1 MKDFL
6 GSVDS
11 FHSAPYIE
19 KAGPQ
24 GQSSA
29 TQSRHPSHPMSMF
42 NQLPGFVRTPA
53 GLEREILR
61 RMPRAFL
68 LSALLPALA
77 ALAARWF
84 SWSGSEAAVA
94 SSIQMVDIVAIA
106 VVLLLWTLLLTLA
119 IGAFIVMVMKGPA
132 YVADAYPLV
141 ESDRPL
147 DGPRRP

>member
-1 MKDFL
+1 
-6 GSVDS
+6 
-11 FHSAPYIE
+11 
-19 KAGPQ
+19 
-24 GQSSA
+24 
-29 TQSRHPSHPMSMF
+29 MSMF

-53 GLEREILR
+53 GLERVILR
-61 RMPRAFL
+61 RMPKAFL

-77 ALAARWF
+77 ALSARWF
-84 SWSGSEAAVA
+84 DWSGTEAAVA
-94 SSIQMVDIVAIA
+94 ASIQMVDIVAIG

-132 YVADAYPLV
+132 YVADGYPLV

>member
-1 MKDFL
+1 
-6 GSVDS
+6 
-11 FHSAPYIE
+11 
-19 KAGPQ
+19 
-24 GQSSA
+24 
-29 TQSRHPSHPMSMF
+29 MSMF

-53 GLEREILR
+53 GLERVILR

-68 LSALLPALA
+68 LSALVPALA
-77 ALAARWF
+77 ALLARWF
-84 SWSGSEAAVA
+84 DWSGSEAAVA
-94 SSIQMVDIVAIA
+94 ASIQLVDFVAIGS
-106 VVLLLWTLLLTLA
+106 VLLLWTLLLTLA

>member
-1 MKDFL
+1 
-6 GSVDS
+6 
-11 FHSAPYIE
+11 
-19 KAGPQ
+19 
-24 GQSSA
+24 
-29 TQSRHPSHPMSMF
+29 MSMF

-53 GLEREILR
+53 GMERVILR
-61 RMPRAFL
+61 RMPKAFL
-68 LSALLPALA
+68 LSALLPAMA

-84 SWSGSEAAVA
+84 DWSGTEAAVA
-94 SSIQMVDIVAIA
+94 ASIQMVDIVAIG

-147 DGPRRP
+147 DGPRAP